1 MTRVLSSACMI
12 LVLLGLG
19 GRAWA
24 GKPPIAI
31 LGLEVYDNGGGI
43 DPETTKAA
51 KELTAALRDRAKAGT
66 GPFTPVQGEKELIDE
81 KLLNNC
87 DSEAAT
93 CMATIGSGL
102 GAEVLLYG
110 KIEKAT
116 QGGQAVYRVSIKLL
130 NVTRKQLT
138 ASTVETLP
146 VSDATGV
153 RAQTYART
161 WYAKLAGAG
170 SGGTLVIRANIDRG
184 TVLVDD
190 DAKGTLASGT
200 LTLTGVGEGKHTL
213 AVEGT
218 REYQRYEAQIT
229 VRPGETTTQTVTM
242 VPMPRKLAEMQPKET
257 ITREGTVTQPPPKGN
272 VWRPVFYGAVVGT
285 AAAGGFTL
293 YEWVQQNRNAGKIST
308 NGAFNTTVGT
318 PVGGDPMMKQVRND
332 QCGSQAVS
340 DFQGSHSDPADVA
353 DVKHF
358 SDACNNVK
366 YQKIGW
372 VVTGVLG
379 AATIGSFIMAYLR
392 DSSPSEKVT
401 DRGHRKHRQLVVT
414 PIAAPDGGGA
424 TLRFDW

>member
-1 MTRVLSSACMI
+1 MV

-87 DSEAAT
+87 DSEAPT
-93 CMATIGSGL
+93 CMAAIGNGL
-102 GAEVLLYG
+102 GAEVLMYG
-110 KIEKAT
+110 KIEKAN

-130 NVTRKQLT
+130 SVTRKQLT
-138 ASTVETLP
+138 ASTVEALP
-146 VSDATGV
+146 VGEATGV
-153 RAQTYART
+153 RAQTYARS

-190 DAKGTLASGT
+190 DIRGTLASGS
-200 LTLTGVGEGKHTL
+200 LTLTGVAEGKHTL
-213 AVEGT
+213 AVEAAT
-218 REYQRYEAQIT
+218 REYQRYEAQVT
-229 VRPGETTTQTVTM
+229 VRAGETTTQSVTL
-242 VPMPRKLAEMQPKET
+242 VPMPRKLADMQPKET
-257 ITREGTVTQPPPKGN
+257 ITREGTVTQPAGKGT
-272 VWRPVFYGAVVGT
+272 VWKPVFFGT
-285 AAAGGFTL
+285 AAAAAAAGGFTL
-293 YEWVQQNRNAGKIST
+293 YEYIQEGRNADKINPDPKSDFRKAVGAPTSSQCNSAPIENFRKT
-308 NGAFNTTVGT
+308 NGD
-318 PVGGDPMMKQVRND
+318 DPDLGR
-332 QCGSQAVS
+332 
-340 DFQGSHSDPADVA
+340 FT
-353 DVKHF
+353 
-358 SDACNNVK
+358 DACNNYKLV
-366 YQKIGW
+366 KIGW

-392 DSSPSEKVT
+392 DSSPPSEKVT
-401 DRGHRKHRQLVVT
+401 DRGHRKHRELVVT
-414 PIAAPDGGGA
+414 PIAAPGGGGA

>member
-1 MTRVLSSACMI
+1 MTRVLSSACV
-12 LVLLGLG
+12 LLLLLGLG

-87 DSEAAT
+87 DSEAPT
-93 CMATIGSGL
+93 CMATIGTGL
-102 GAEVLLYG
+102 GAEMLMYG

-116 QGGQAVYRVSIKLL
+116 QSGQGVYRVSIKLL
-130 NVTRKQLT
+130 SVTRKQLT

-146 VSDATGV
+146 VTDATGV
-153 RAQTYART
+153 RAQMYAKN

-190 DAKGTLASGT
+190 EIKGTLASGT
-200 LTLTGVGEGKHTL
+200 LTLTGVPEGKRTL
-213 AVEGT
+213 AVEAT
-218 REYQRYEAQIT
+218 REYQRYEAQVT
-229 VRPGETTTQTVTM
+229 VRAGETTTQNVTM
-242 VPMPRKLAEMQPKET
+242 VAMPKKVADMQPAQT
-257 ITREGTVTQPPPKGN
+257 ITREGTVGQPAPKTN
-272 VWRPVFYGAVVGT
+272 VWKPVFYGSAVVT
-285 AAAGGFTL
+285 AAAAGFSI
-293 YEWVQQNRNAGKIST
+293 YEIVQGRNNASAIARD
-308 NGAFNTTVGT
+308 GAFNTMVGT
-318 PVGGDPMMKQVRND
+318 GSPMKQVGNS
-332 QCGSQAVS
+332 QCNTQDVTNFAS
-340 DFQGSHSDPADVA
+340 SHPGDP

-358 SDACNNVK
+358 NDACNNYK
-366 YQKIGW
+366 YQKVGW
-372 VVTGVLG
+372 VVTGVIG
-379 AATIGSFIMAYLR
+379 AAAIGSFIMAYLR
-392 DSSPSEKVT
+392 DGSPSETKVT

-414 PIAAPDGGGA
+414 PVATPDGGGA

>member
-1 MTRVLSSACMI
+1 MTRVLSSACV
-12 LVLLGLG
+12 LLLLLGLG

-43 DPETTKAA
+43 DPETTRAA

-93 CMATIGSGL
+93 CMAAIGNGL
-102 GAEVLLYG
+102 GAELLMYG

-116 QGGQAVYRVSIKLL
+116 QGGQPVYRVSIKLL
-130 NVTRKQLT
+130 SVPRKQLT

-146 VSDATGV
+146 VADATGV
-153 RAQTYART
+153 RAQTYAKT

-170 SGGTLVIRANIDRG
+170 SGGTLVVRANIDRG

-190 DAKGTLASGT
+190 DLKGTLASGT
-200 LTLTGVGEGKHTL
+200 ITLTSVAEGRHTL
-213 AVEGT
+213 AIEAST
-218 REYQRYEAQIT
+218 RDYQRYEAQVTI
-229 VRPGETTTQTVTM
+229 RAGETTTQSVTM
-242 VPMPRKLAEMQPKET
+242 VPMPRKLADMQPQGT
-257 ITREGTVTQPPPKGN
+257 IAREGTVTQPPPKGN
-272 VWRPVFYGAVVGT
+272 IWKPVFYGTAVGA

-293 YEWVQQNRNAGKIST
+293 FEYLEERHNAGKINPNGTFNSMFGGSSKQVDQGKCDST
-308 NGAFNTTVGT
+308 DVKNFADAHPTGMDADDVKAFN
-318 PVGGDPMMKQVRND
+318 
-332 QCGSQAVS
+332 A
-340 DFQGSHSDPADVA
+340 
-353 DVKHF
+353 
-358 SDACNNVK
+358 ACSNFK
-366 YQKIGW
+366 YVKIGW

-392 DSSPSEKVT
+392 DSSPQTEKVT

-414 PIAAPDGGGA
+414 PIATPQGGGA